1 MSGAHFGA
9 RLIAEAGKTG
19 SNTTDSHPNSGH
31 SLLSRLNSTAFS
43 MHRHS
48 PGALCQVSNVL

>member
-19 SNTTDSHPNSGH
+19 PIVA
-31 SLLSRLNSTAFS
+31 LLV
-43 MHRHS
+43 
-48 PGALCQVSNVL
+48 GATPLLFWLAQ